1 MSQTVIV
8 LKGDQTG
15 QELLEEAL
23 RVLDPKVTGI
33 DIQFESFDLS
43 LENRRRTSNQVVWEA
58 ARAMMEAGYGLKA
71 ATITPEAKNDVGSP
85 MRILREALE
94 AKVIVASG
102 RLPRG
107 RTGAGP
113 AVSHCCGPYGSG
125 WDAYGADEWRE
136 GTGAEEKAYRESVSP
151 GRSAVMLP
159 VTFRHAELLRRQGLG
174 RPQYTVSPV

>member
-33 DIQFESFDLS
+33 DIQIESFDLS

-85 MRILREALE
+85 NAILREALE
-94 AKVIVASG
+94 AKVIVRSG
-102 RLPRG
+102 RRG
-107 RTGAGP
+107 LWG
-113 AVSHCCGPYGSG
+113 
-125 WDAYGADEWRE
+125 
-136 GTGAEEKAYRESVSP
+136 
-151 GRSAVMLP
+151 
-159 VTFRHAELLRRQGLG
+159 
-174 RPQYTVSPV
+174 